1 MSQIHTSPLY
11 HLLSHHDHDL
21 IIKEHLVNKAKQSLF
36 LICNNSVFIS
46 YCSSTI
52 NNSSAPMMQSRGL
65 QLTFNCSEAV
75 LQLCCILLLDQFH
88 ALLIKLYLL
97 ARFIFQYMYLAVSL
111 ARLGSTVLLYLQ
123 LDQVHLKLKGHGKF
137 PSSDHPVFTK
147 GKKHLSSPVNQSTSI
162 IHQETPDIT
171 GHLSIHS
178 SIYNK
183 QPHCKHVYTMTEE
196 LIYTVFNQMKRWTLQ
211 TWRL

>member
-11 HLLSHHDHDL
+11 HLLNHHDHDL

-88 ALLIKLYLL
+88 ALLIQLYLL
-97 ARFIFQYMYLAVSL
+97 AQFIFQYMFSKIRVHCFAVSI
-111 ARLGSTVLLYLQ
+111 ARLGPLEAQRTWKISI
-123 LDQVHLKLKGHGKF
+123 F
-137 PSSDHPVFTK
+137 RPSRF
-147 GKKHLSSPVNQSTSI
+147 
-162 IHQETPDIT
+162 HQREETP
-171 GHLSIHS
+171 
-178 SIYNK
+178 
-183 QPHCKHVYTMTEE
+183 
-196 LIYTVFNQMKRWTLQ
+196 
-211 TWRL
+211 